1 MLQLKGFSGDLQCR
15 AILWASAGL
24 LATLNVKVFP
34 GCWTRTG
41 ASSASNGQDG
51 QVVMFGLLVGRQVL
65 VCMLLGFRSDVCPT
79 GSPINGDRRDVLIG
93 NDQQFK
99 GTSNKSMAVPLSMG
113 RGKTNVRL

>member
-41 ASSASNGQDG
+41 ASSASNG